1 MKMHNKF
8 NKEIFIMVSIIKSKA
23 PEPDYN
29 SSFWNVFTF
38 FFLYLLLSCEHFM
51 IILGDDWFLLYIMN
65 AMGNS
70 RRMDTGSLQTFQTS
84 KLYFWKAI
92 ED

>member
-8 NKEIFIMVSIIKSKA
+8 NKEIFIMFSIIIKSKA

-38 FFLYLLLSCEHFM
+38 KLWTIYDSIKRQL
-51 IILGDDWFLLYIMN
+51 ILVVHYEYNGQ
-65 AMGNS
+65 S
-70 RRMDTGSLQTFQTS
+70 QTNGYWQPS
-84 KLYFWKAI
+84 DISNK
-92 ED
+92 

>member
-1 MKMHNKF
+1 
-8 NKEIFIMVSIIKSKA
+8 
-23 PEPDYN
+23 
-29 SSFWNVFTF
+29 
-38 FFLYLLLSCEHFM
+38 M

>member
-38 FFLYLLLSCEHFM
+38 FFC
-51 IILGDDWFLLYIMN
+51 I
-65 AMGNS
+65 
-70 RRMDTGSLQTFQTS
+70 
-84 KLYFWKAI
+84 YF
-92 ED
+92 

>member
-23 PEPDYN
+23 PELTTTVH
-29 SSFWNVFTF
+29 FEM
-38 FFLYLLLSCEHFM
+38 YLLLSCEHFM
-51 IILGDDWFLLYIMN
+51 IVLRDDWFLLYIMN

-70 RRMDTGSLQTFQTS
+70 RRMDIGSLRTFQTS
-84 KLYFWKAI
+84 KLYFWKVI
-92 ED
+92 QG